1 MTVSDDGSAA
11 TRHGAS
17 VWVVPVLASAVEV
30 QSTLSLLRERRRA
43 FSTIDVT
50 GLREL
55 LDIHRPEA
63 AVVQG
68 GTISTPLMDAQRW
81 LFEFRVPTMVVVR
94 DLTDYFETTLLDRGA
109 QDVIGLPTSPR
120 RLGSRLE
127 VLIRDKQAPPPGT
140 TTPHVIPLGELAVD
154 PETRSAVVG
163 RQRLDLTRSE
173 FDLLLVLTRRPGV
186 VVTRRELSVALG
198 HDQTGARA
206 LESHVSRLRTK
217 LRLAGAPQV
226 VETVRGVGYRFAT
239 TRADRT
245 PDGPVSRPSPPPDAA
260 DSSSEPSLA

>member
-1 MTVSDDGSAA
+1 MTASDNESGA
-11 TRHGAS
+11 TRHRAS
-17 VWVVPVLASAVEV
+17 VWVVPVLASAAEI
-30 QSTLSLLRERRRA
+30 QATLSLLRERRRM

-68 GTISTPLMDAQRW
+68 GAISTVLMDAQRW

-94 DLTDYFETTLLDRGA
+94 DLTEYYEATLLDRGA

-127 VLIRDKQAPPPGT
+127 VLIRDKQAPPPGAI
-140 TTPHVIPLGELAVD
+140 PHVIPLGELAVD

-186 VVTRRELSVALG
+186 VVTRRELSLALG

-217 LRLAGAPQV
+217 LRRAGAPQV

-239 TRADRT
+239 TRADRI
-245 PDGPVSRPSPPPDAA
+245 PDAPVPRPAPPPDAA